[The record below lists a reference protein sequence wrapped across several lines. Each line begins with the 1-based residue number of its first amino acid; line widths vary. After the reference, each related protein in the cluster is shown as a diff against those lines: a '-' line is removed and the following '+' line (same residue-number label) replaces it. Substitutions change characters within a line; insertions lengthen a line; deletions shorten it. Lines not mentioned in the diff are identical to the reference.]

1 MRQVLLIFAVLFFA
15 DVALAQVAID
25 PIFIP
30 PPWLQDVLLAVKGLP
45 IVGPYVVEIL
55 KWVGVGTVLITSICA
70 ALIACL
76 KVLGGALKL
85 VKLDALAAKVE
96 AFQNSKI
103 IYYLKYISNLNAH
116 KAPVK

>member
-1 MRQVLLIFAVLFFA
+1 MKRVLLIFTVLFVT

-45 IVGPYVVEIL
+45 IVGHYVVEAL
-55 KWVGVGTVLITSICA
+55 KWIGVLSVLITSICA

-103 IYYLKYISNLNAH
+103 VFYLKYISNFNAH
-116 KAPVK
+116 KEPVK